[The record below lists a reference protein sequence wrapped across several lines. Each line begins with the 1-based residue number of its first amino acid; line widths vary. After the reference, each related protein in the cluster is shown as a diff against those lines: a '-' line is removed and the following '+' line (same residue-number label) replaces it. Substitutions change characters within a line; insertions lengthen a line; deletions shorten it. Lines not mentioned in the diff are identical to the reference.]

1 MCTKESLDKMLK
13 RDLITIALN
22 LQSRTAEKN
31 NNNNETLKQM
41 RKLNYNFSK
50 L

>member
-31 NNNNETLKQM
+31 SNNETLKQM

>member
-31 NNNNETLKQM
+31 NNNETPKQM

>member
-13 RDLITIALN
+13 RDLITITLN
-22 LQSRTAEKN
+22 LQSRTAEK

>member
-22 LQSRTAEKN
+22 LQSRTAEKKQQQRDT
-31 NNNNETLKQM
+31 ETNAQA
-41 RKLNYNFSK
+41 
-50 L
+50 